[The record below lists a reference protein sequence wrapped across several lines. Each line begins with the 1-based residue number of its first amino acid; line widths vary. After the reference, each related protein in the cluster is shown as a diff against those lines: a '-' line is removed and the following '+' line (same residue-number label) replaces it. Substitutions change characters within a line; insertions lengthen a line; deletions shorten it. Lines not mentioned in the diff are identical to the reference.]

1 MRELQTITMKPDMK
15 MDIEKDRDHT
25 RSKRGPYAHLFSEYE
40 VDEESVIQYWESL
53 GCSVERLD
61 SQDKRNPDFLLRF
74 ANGGR
79 AICEVKSFGGPETG
93 TSDYSLAYSPDLR
106 ISNAL
111 YTGIRQLL
119 EYEIA
124 SDVYRILFFVNHND
138 KLNFDSFR
146 KMLDGEWDP
155 LKRKFVDPPNEWS
168 LRSRAQRKQIDLYL
182 WLRDTPASSAESP
195 SQRWGRVDRVSEIC
209 DAMQLNPKQ
218 ISLIQAA

>member
-1 MRELQTITMKPDMK
+1 MKT
-15 MDIEKDRDHT
+15 DIEKDGVHA
-25 RSKRGPYAHLFSEYE
+25 RSKRGSCAHLFSEYE
-40 VDEESVIQYWESL
+40 IDEKSVIQYWESL
-53 GCSVERLD
+53 GCTVERLD
-61 SQDKRNPDFLLRF
+61 SQDKRNPDFLLKF

-93 TSDYSLAYSPDLR
+93 TSDYSLAYSADLR

-119 EYEIA
+119 ECEVDG
-124 SDVYRILFFVNHND
+124 DVYRILFFVNHND
-138 KLNFDSFR
+138 KLKFDSFR

-155 LKRKFVDPPNEWS
+155 LKREFVNIPNEWS
-168 LRSRAQRKQIDLYL
+168 LRARAERKQIDLYL
-182 WLRDTPASSAESP
+182 WLRDTPASSAEVP

-218 ISLIQAA
+218 IRLIQAA

>member
-1 MRELQTITMKPDMK
+1 M
-15 MDIEKDRDHT
+15 
-25 RSKRGPYAHLFSEYE
+25 
-40 VDEESVIQYWESL
+40 
-53 GCSVERLD
+53 
-61 SQDKRNPDFLLRF
+61 
-74 ANGGR
+74 
-79 AICEVKSFGGPETG
+79 KSFGGPQTG
-93 TSDYSLAYSPDLR
+93 ASDYSLAYSPEVR

-124 SDVYRILFFVNHND
+124 NDVYRILFFVNHND
-138 KLNFDSFR
+138 TLKFDSFR

-155 LKRKFVDPPNEWS
+155 LKRTFVDLPNEWS
-168 LRSRAQRKQIDLYL
+168 LRARSERKQVDLYL
-182 WLRDTPASSAESP
+182 WLRDTQASSAESP